1 MRIAF
6 LGLGRMGLP
15 MARNLLGREHT
26 VTVYNRTPGRAETLA
41 ALGAEVAT
49 TVAEAVRNA
58 EVAITML
65 SDDAAMNEVAQGQ
78 TGLLRHLPARAI
90 HICMGSMG
98 IEVSA
103 ALATA
108 HAQADQGYLAAPV
121 FGRPDT
127 AATRH
132 LWILA
137 GGPEPQVNRCRPIFE
152 ALGQGY
158 TRVGPNPALAHA
170 LKLGGN
176 LLTMAMELA
185 ASEILPYATKAGLPP
200 ADYLRLLNTA
210 IFRSHVMDGYGSIPA
225 RPSFDPEDQ
234 TLDLAASELLA
245 QACKDLGA
253 DIPPVD
259 LLHARL
265 QAASARGWGEQ
276 DLAELTRTFHLETG
290 GEEPPALTRATPP
303 SPPRPKPLHPPPPRT
318 VIQSEEPLPSPEPKS
333 APSSAK
339 TARKAEPAKLK
350 PPQVLSANRFDA
362 LEDGAPVT
370 LDLNRSSHFELI
382 HGQVWAWSEG
392 RRYRT
397 FWTSLDEVEST
408 FHHVMFLRSK
418 RHVLLR
424 PEAVLELRPTFGGG
438 AKARVGGDVE
448 LDVGRT
454 ALARL
459 KDLLGL

>member
-1 MRIAF
+1 
-6 LGLGRMGLP
+6 MGLP
-15 MARNLLGREHT
+15 MARNLLGREHI
-26 VTVYNRTPGRAETLA
+26 VTVYNRTPGRAEALT
-41 ALGAEVAT
+41 ALGAKVAT

-65 SDDAAMNEVAQGQ
+65 ADDAAMNEVAQGPA
-78 TGLLRHLPARAI
+78 GLLRHLPARGI

-103 ALATA
+103 ALASA
-108 HAQADQGYLAAPV
+108 HAQADQGYVAAPV
-121 FGRPDT
+121 FGRPET

-137 GGPEPQVNRCRPIFE
+137 GGPEPKVNRCRPIFE

-170 LKLGGN
+170 IKLGGN
-176 LLTMAMELA
+176 LLTIAMELA
-185 ASEILPYATKAGLPP
+185 ASEILPYAKKAGLPP

-210 IFRSHVMDGYGSIPA
+210 IFRAHVMDGYGSGSA
-225 RPSFDPEDQ
+225 RPSFDPEDR

-245 QACKDLGA
+245 QAAKDLGA
-253 DIPPVD
+253 DIPPAD

-276 DLAELTRTFHLETG
+276 DLAELTRAFHVETG
-290 GEEPPALTRATPP
+290 LEAPPAPIQPPPPAPKAPSRPMSRTTSRAKESTTTQVPKPVPVPVQATPP
-303 SPPRPKPLHPPPPRT
+303 RIL
-318 VIQSEEPLPSPEPKS
+318 
-333 APSSAK
+333 AAD
-339 TARKAEPAKLK
+339 
-350 PPQVLSANRFDA
+350 RFTA
-362 LEDGAPVT
+362 LEDKSPVT
-370 LDLNRSSHFELI
+370 LDLNRTSHFELL
-382 HGQVWAWSEG
+382 HGQVWAWSEEKN
-392 RRYRT
+392 YRT
-397 FWTSLDEVEST
+397 FWSSLDEVEST

-418 RHVLLR
+418 RNILLR

-438 AKARVGGDVE
+438 AKARVGANTEVE
-448 LDVGRT
+448 VSRA
-454 ALARL
+454 ALSRL